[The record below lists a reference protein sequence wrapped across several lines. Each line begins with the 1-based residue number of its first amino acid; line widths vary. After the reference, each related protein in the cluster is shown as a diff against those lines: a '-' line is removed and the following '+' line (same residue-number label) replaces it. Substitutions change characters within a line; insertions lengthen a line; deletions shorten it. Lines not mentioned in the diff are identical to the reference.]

1 VHNPYLI
8 GQAIYL
14 RPVDTADAGAIVT
27 WFNDP
32 EVTRTLRRYR
42 PLTLTEELAFIERMA
57 KNETDFWLA
66 IALREEDKFVG
77 VTGLHNL
84 DARHRSITF
93 GIAIGEKAAWGKGYG
108 TEATRL
114 MVGFAFQTLN
124 LNRVSLDVYAFNERA
139 QRCYE
144 KAGFRVEGRQRQSH
158 FAEGRYWDTIIMG
171 LLREEWQPK

>member
-1 VHNPYLI
+1 VHNPYII

-14 RPVDTADAGAIVT
+14 RPVDTADAPAIVT

-42 PLTLTEELAFIERMA
+42 PLTLAEEPAFIERMA
-57 KNETDFWLA
+57 KSETDFVLG
-66 IALREEDKFVG
+66 IALRENDQFIG
-77 VTGLHNL
+77 MTGLHNL

-114 MVGFAFQTLN
+114 MVRFAFQTLN
-124 LNRVSLDVYAFNERA
+124 MNRVGLDVYSFNERA
-139 QRCYE
+139 QHCYE
-144 KAGFRVEGRQRQSH
+144 KAGFSVEGRQRQSH

-171 LLREEWQPK
+171 LLREEWHP